1 MVERWIKNLPKNKNF
16 VRRIYIEMPARHL
29 NMILGHAIIS
39 KSQQVL
45 IEAILPF
52 PKICIT
58 EIGAIFWCLYW
69 HYPWLC
75 SCYCQ
80 SRYFYNTFVS
90 LQCHQITFQKNQ
102 ITTEM
107 SMSSTFEN
115 YLHVKVIGACLYEI
129 YFLKEFMYSAEM
141 TKTFSKAISEKK

>member
-1 MVERWIKNLPKNKNF
+1 MAHLCRN
-16 VRRIYIEMPARHL
+16 ARQTLEHDP
-29 NMILGHAIIS
+29 AIIS

-45 IEAILPF
+45 IGAILPF

-90 LQCHQITFQKNQ
+90 LQCHQKIFKKIQ

-107 SMSSTFEN
+107 PTPSTFEN

-141 TKTFSKAISEKK
+141 TKIFSKAISEKK